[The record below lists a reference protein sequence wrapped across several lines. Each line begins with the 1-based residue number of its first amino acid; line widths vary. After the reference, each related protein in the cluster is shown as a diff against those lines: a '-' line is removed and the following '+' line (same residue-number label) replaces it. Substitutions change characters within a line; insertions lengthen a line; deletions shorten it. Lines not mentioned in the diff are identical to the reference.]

1 MKIKP
6 VGNRMVLEIKK
17 LEEKEVSGIIIINN
31 EESDELIGDIIAL
44 SDELKSK
51 EIFSIGDR
59 VIYKDF
65 KGQSIKSNDKE
76 LLIIDEED
84 VLGII
89 E

>member
-65 KGQSIKSNDKE
+65 KGQSVNSNDKE

>member
-65 KGQSIKSNDKE
+65 KGQSVNSNDKD